1 MTKKQV
7 GELSDAPA
15 AVAYLAAVTTE
26 IAGQISN
33 VDIPQIIIDSTF
45 IDDIVAKDVHFE
57 DAKSDTSEESC
68 KKSFLSPTKG
78 SRYYFQI
85 PENYPEKSQNFYKKS
100 LKILK
105 KKILIIIFFFNSQK
119 KI

>member
-85 PENYPEKSQNFYKKS
+85 PENYPEKSQKFYKKIFKNS
-100 LKILK
+100 K
-105 KKILIIIFFFNSQK
+105 KKNLNYNFFF
-119 KI
+119 